1 MKIPAPK
8 IRAPLWCAGLLLTL
22 QLSAHAAILTN
33 RYSFN
38 ETSGTNVSDS
48 VSGQNGIL
56 VNSAFLDGAG
66 NVVLPNNSVTSADA
80 SSPGYVKLPPNM
92 CSNLTAV
99 TLEAWVTPQISDSSL
114 WSRIWDFGNSDGNN
128 GINAFFY
135 ARVGTASFS
144 PLADAFIATN
154 GGDNQVFTSALMNSG
169 SENHWVWTA
178 DPVTHI
184 AHIYLNGVVV
194 GTSTTFTN
202 TFALAGP
209 LTNCWLGR
217 SQFAA
222 DYALNGSYNEF
233 RIYSGALS
241 PFEVAADYQNGPNT
255 YPVSYGTVN
264 NLQLQIAPVI
274 GIGNSAPATVLA
286 GASGLT
292 NILNITQNPEIAIA
306 YSTAN
311 TNVATVDG
319 KGNVTGVSSGT
330 VNVIATYASISATQ
344 QVQIVAL
351 PTTMNHRYSFNDGT
365 ANDSIGTANG
375 TFYNTSGTA
384 SISGGQ
390 LNLTGTPGD
399 YVDLGS
405 NLITP
410 TNIPNNAITL
420 EGWITCFPTNG
431 AWTRAFDFANI
442 QGGLGANYIFFA
454 PNNGAN
460 GGQARVAVSDTSPGY
475 LNEAGFNVNNI
486 LGRTNLHFA
495 VVFNPNPSSQTIA
508 LYENGAFVASAPTG
522 TRSLATINDVYSFLG
537 RSSYSGDSWLAGSID
552 EFRIYNGALDRF
564 QIAASFQAGPDHT
577 NFNVGTISNFVLNA
591 GSQPMA
597 LNSARTLIA
606 ALNFSLVTNI
616 VVTGDPNLTVKS
628 GNSNVFTVTSPG
640 GVITA
645 TGLGSATLTAVYNY
659 IVGATTNSFTNS
671 TVISV
676 YRDNPEVLA
685 HRYSFTT
692 DASDSVGGSAWNGTE
707 PNSATFSNGQIQ
719 LSNTSSQYIQ
729 LPAGIISN
737 YSAVTIESWVTS
749 DAANG
754 TFSFFYG
761 FGNTDGSGA
770 GMNYLFGSLNRAY
783 AAVTATD
790 PGYLAEQGIFAGPGL
805 QGRTNLH
812 WVAVYN
818 PPAGYIALYTNGV
831 LAGINSSVTD
841 PLSSTVN
848 VLNYIGRSLYNG
860 DPYPNLN
867 IDEFR
872 IYNGVL
878 HSDEIA
884 LTDALGPNFVLNP
897 TVATVM
903 SGNNI
908 IASWPTNYTSVG
920 FKLYSSTS
928 LAPGAAWNQVSGS
941 PTTVGSN
948 SQQTV
953 PATGSTQFFRLAK

>member
-1 MKIPAPK
+1 MKIHAPTLH
-8 IRAPLWCAGLLLTL
+8 APLWCAGLLLTL

-38 ETSGTNVSDS
+38 ETSGTNVADS
-48 VSGQNGIL
+48 VGGQNGIL

-66 NVVLPNNSVTSADA
+66 DVVLPNNSVTSADA
-80 SSPGYVKLPPNM
+80 SSPGYVALPPNL

-99 TLEAWVTPQISDSSL
+99 TLEVWVTPQISDSSL
-114 WSRIWDFGNSDGNN
+114 WSRIWDFGDSDGVN
-128 GINAFFY
+128 GVNAFFY
-135 ARVGTASFS
+135 SRVGSLSAS

-154 GGDNQVFTSALMNSG
+154 GGDNNVFTSAIMNNG
-169 SENHWVWTA
+169 AENHWVWTA
-178 DPVTHI
+178 DPVTHV

-202 TFALAGP
+202 TFALASV
-209 LTNCWLGR
+209 TNCWLGR
-217 SQFAA
+217 SQFGA

-233 RIYSGALS
+233 RVYNGTLS
-241 PFEVAADYQNGPNT
+241 PFEVAADYQNGPNV
-255 YPVSYGTVN
+255 YPASYGTVN
-264 NLQLQIAPVI
+264 SLQLQIAPVI
-274 GIGNSAPATVLA
+274 GIGNAAPATVLA

-292 NILNITQNPEIAIA
+292 STLNITLNPEITIA

-311 TNVATVDG
+311 TNIAKVDT

-344 QVQIVAL
+344 QVEIVAL

-390 LNLTGTPGD
+390 LNLTGTAGD

-405 NLITP
+405 YLITP

-420 EGWITCFPTNG
+420 EGWVTCNPING
-431 AWTRAFDFANI
+431 AWTRVFDFANI
-442 QGGLGANYIFFA
+442 QGGNGANYIFLA
-454 PNNGAN
+454 PNNAAN

-475 LNEAGFNVNNI
+475 LNEAGFNVNNM
-486 LGRTNLHFA
+486 LGQTNMHFA
-495 VVFNPNPSSQTIA
+495 VVFNPNPSSQTVS
-508 LYENGAFVASAPTG
+508 LYENGAFVASASTG
-522 TRSLATINDVYSFLG
+522 TRSLATINDVYSLLG
-537 RSSYSGDSWLAGSID
+537 RSSYSGDSWLAGSIN

-564 QIAASFQAGPDHT
+564 QIAASFQAGPDQT
-577 NFNVGTISNFVLNA
+577 NFNVGTLTNFVLNV
-591 GSQPMA
+591 GPQPMA
-597 LNSARTLIA
+597 LNSARTISA
-606 ALNFSLVTNI
+606 ALNFTLVTNI
-616 VVTGDPNLTVKS
+616 VVIGDPNLILTS
-628 GNSNVFTVTSPG
+628 GNTNVFTVTSPG
-640 GVITA
+640 GVVNV
-645 TGLGSATLTAVYNY
+645 TGFGSATLTAIYNY
-659 IVGATTNSFTNS
+659 VVGATTNSYTNS
-671 TVISV
+671 AVINV
-676 YRDNPEVLA
+676 FRDNPEILV

-692 DASDSVGGSAWNGTE
+692 DASDSVGGASWNGTE
-707 PNSATFSNGQIQ
+707 PNNATFSNGQIQ

-737 YSAVTIESWVTS
+737 YSAVTIESWVSS
-749 DAANG
+749 DSNNG
-754 TFSFFYG
+754 QNSFFYG
-761 FGNTDGSGA
+761 FGDTDGGGA

-783 AAVTATD
+783 AAITATD
-790 PGYLAEQGIFAGPGL
+790 PGYLAEQGIFGGPGL

-812 WVAVYN
+812 WVAVYD
-818 PPAGYIALYTNGV
+818 PPAGYISLYTNGI
-831 LAGINSSVTD
+831 LAGVNPSVTT

-872 IYNGVL
+872 IYKGVL
-878 HSDEIA
+878 HADEIA
-884 LTDALGPNFVLNP
+884 LTDALGPNLVLNP
-897 TVATVM
+897 TVSIATNGANLVV
-903 SGNNI
+903 
-908 IASWPTNYTSVG
+908 SWPTNYSNVG
-920 FKLYSSTS
+920 FKLTSSTS
-928 LAPGAAWNQVSGS
+928 LTPGAAWNLVGGS

-948 SQQTV
+948 SQQNV
-953 PATGSTQFFRLAK
+953 SITGSAQFFRLSK